1 MKESL
6 EVLDLALGNVE
17 KLWAGLR
24 AHRQLCGDISD
35 FEEEAKR
42 AKLDAE
48 AAKRSL
54 ADLQTQV
61 MTAQTEL
68 DKLQSEREAAKQQLS
83 ELAAEHAELSNG
95 VSRIRALFK
104 GAA

>member
-6 EVLDLALGNVE
+6 EVLDLALLNVE

-24 AHRQLCGDISD
+24 AHRQICGAISD

-42 AKLDAE
+42 AKADAE

-61 MTAQTEL
+61 MAAQTEL
-68 DKLQSEREAAKQQLS
+68 DKLRSEHEQTEMQLSALRSERS
-83 ELAAEHAELSNG
+83 ELTAAINQ
-95 VSRIRALFK
+95 IK
-104 GAA
+104 K

>member
-24 AHRQLCGDISD
+24 AHRQLCGAISD

-42 AKLDAE
+42 AKADAE

-61 MTAQTEL
+61 MAAQSEL
-68 DKLQSEREAAKQQLS
+68 DKLQSEREAAKQQVQ
-83 ELAAEHAELSNG
+83 ELAAEHTQLTSAIIAIKNKF
-95 VSRIRALFK
+95 RA
-104 GAA
+104 A

>member
-6 EVLDLALGNVE
+6 EVLDLALLNIE

-24 AHRQLCGDISD
+24 AHRQLCGDISN
-35 FEEEAKR
+35 FEEQATKAR
-42 AKLDAE
+42 ADAE

-61 MTAQTEL
+61 MAAQTEL
-68 DKLQSEREAAKQQLS
+68 DKLRSERAAVEEQVAALRS
-83 ELAAEHAELSNG
+83 ERAELDSAIA
-95 VSRIRALFK
+95 RIRALLK
-104 GAA
+104 DAA